1 MAKILLV
8 NPNRYTQPPVPP
20 IGLEYLAAAVVRAG
34 HEYHLLDLTFSDNPQ
49 QALRRSIE
57 DFAPAVAGF
66 TVRNIDSAIY
76 HNNLFFLDDI
86 AELVCIATDAGVPSV
101 AGGAGFSFAPAEIL
115 AHLGVRWGVDGP
127 GESALCALLN
137 MLDRG
142 SPPAAGTVFDGWGQ
156 ADIFTEERE
165 PYRLTEGVDY
175 ERYLAEGAIGG
186 FRTQAGCRG
195 TCPFCAEANRKVAFR
210 NPGAVV
216 AELAGMVDRGV
227 KSYHLCDSGFNQDL
241 LFCHELLEAI
251 IHAGLGINWALYMK
265 TSPFDSKLFS
275 LLARS
280 GANLVTITYPCG
292 VPDEPELAA
301 SAISLARE
309 HGIRVAVD
317 YLCGLPGQSEQD
329 VARELDVLRAA
340 APDTVGVSNCVRLY
354 PRTASARRVC
364 GDPRL
369 HAGLLGSLDGNP
381 GLLRPV
387 FYSGIDLESVRKLI
401 GGDPLFKIEGF
412 ERSTN
417 YQRLSD

>member
-1 MAKILLV
+1 LAKILLV

-20 IGLEYLAAAVVRAG
+20 IGLEYLAAAIVRAG
-34 HEYHLLDLTFSDNPQ
+34 HEYLLLDLTFSDNPQ
-49 QALRRSIE
+49 EALRGALEDYAPSI
-57 DFAPAVAGF
+57 AGF

-76 HNNLFFLDDI
+76 HNNLFFLDGI
-86 AELVCIATDAGVPSV
+86 AELVGVTSDAGVHSV
-101 AGGAGFSFAPAEIL
+101 VGGAGFSFAPAEIL
-115 AHLGVRWGVDGP
+115 VHLGARWAVDGP
-127 GESALCALLN
+127 GEDALCTLLN
-137 MLDRG
+137 LLDRG
-142 SPPAAGTVFDGWGQ
+142 SPPAPGTVFDGWSKT
-156 ADIFTEERE
+156 DIFAEEQK
-165 PYRLTEGVDY
+165 PYRLTEGIDY

-186 FRTQAGCRG
+186 FRTQTGCRG
-195 TCPFCAEANRKVAFR
+195 TCSFCAEANRKVVFR
-210 NPGAVV
+210 SPRAV
-216 AELAGMVDRGV
+216 ANELAEMVARGV
-227 KSYHLCDSGFNQDL
+227 KRYHLCDSGFNQDL
-241 LFCHELLEAI
+241 LFCHSLLAELAS
-251 IHAGLGINWALYMK
+251 AGLGINWALYMK

-280 GANLVTITYPCG
+280 GADLVTITYPCG
-292 VPDEPELAA
+292 VPEEPELAA
-301 SAISLARE
+301 SAISLAKE

-354 PRTASARRVC
+354 PRTASARLVC
-364 GDPRL
+364 GAPSL
-369 HAGLLGSLDGNP
+369 HGGLLGKLDGNP